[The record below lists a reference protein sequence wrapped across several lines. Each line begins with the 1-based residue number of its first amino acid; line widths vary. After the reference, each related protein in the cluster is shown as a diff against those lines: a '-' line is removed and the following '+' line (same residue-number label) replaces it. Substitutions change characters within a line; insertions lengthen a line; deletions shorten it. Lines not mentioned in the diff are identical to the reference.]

1 MYIQDTFSN
10 PEGKSPLASEKS
22 FGYLRGGMN
31 VCPPLPSSTLVSFSV
46 NLDIMP
52 GQLVAVVG
60 TVGSGKSSLMAAM
73 LGEMENV
80 HGHITVKVRRNA
92 KEKTPDTQMWA
103 ALRLLLPSHGEKEL
117 ESDNHSCQVAVGG
130 ASETSRRLINYR
142 FFALLHM
149 YNHILG

>member
-1 MYIQDTFSN
+1 
-10 PEGKSPLASEKS
+10 
-22 FGYLRGGMN
+22 
-31 VCPPLPSSTLVSFSV
+31 
-46 NLDIMP
+46 MP

-92 KEKTPDTQMWA
+92 KEKTPDIQMWA
-103 ALRLLLPSHGEKEL
+103 ALRLLPSHGEK

-130 ASETSRRLINYR
+130 ASETSQRLINYR

>member
-1 MYIQDTFSN
+1 MYIQDTFSKL
-10 PEGKSPLASEKS
+10 EGKSPLASEKS
-22 FGYLRGGMN
+22 FGHLRGGMS
-31 VCPPLPSSTLVSFSV
+31 VCPPLPSSTLFSFSV

-92 KEKTPDTQMWA
+92 KEKTRDTQMWA
-103 ALRLLLPSHGEKEL
+103 ALRLLPSHREKEL
-117 ESDNHSCQVAVGG
+117 ESDNHSCQVDVLGT
-130 ASETSRRLINYR
+130 SETSRRLINYR